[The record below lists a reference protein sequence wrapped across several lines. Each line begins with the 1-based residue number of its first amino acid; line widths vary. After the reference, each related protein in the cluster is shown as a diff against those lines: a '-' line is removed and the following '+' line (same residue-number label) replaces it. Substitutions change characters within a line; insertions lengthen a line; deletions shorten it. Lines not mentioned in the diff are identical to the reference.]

1 MIASEE
7 WNLRDNLSI
16 FSLPTQSLTKD
27 ARCCSRRRR
36 ADKVCFVDFI
46 VASGH
51 HVRISLTRMK
61 KKSSRVHISMIKHAV
76 VSHSVFPNKR
86 VVQTSLSSVSDVNQE
101 CHIPDSMDVQGS
113 VLTYVLSNLKDVR
126 EDVVAP
132 YSLWWS
138 FSVRSWI
145 FEFVWRQ
152 VVLEELSQAENA
164 CLETGR
170 EKRFCRTY
178 EIYVQIERLSCWGK
192 GRTRQRRSRR
202 DTSPL
207 NRESVVFKTSNE
219 IMHSTFLP
227 LRTLSD
233 EFRTERHIDIPL
245 RTPIMTE
252 ISGDVVHVTSKW
264 IASSV
269 QCHYRDVTKGDSRN
283 WILLRSESVSN
294 SHRGH
299 SGSQT
304 LCQEQNAKAAI
315 LTQRLPRWSLR
326 DVSETVDCEDTIVQ
340 VNVNRLYHACISDCI
355 LLESQSRTYDNE
367 DTSDPYTEMIARV
380 RACHVECITI
390 EELQHMDK

>member
-1 MIASEE
+1 M
-7 WNLRDNLSI
+7 LSI
-16 FSLPTQSLTKD
+16 S
-27 ARCCSRRRR
+27 CYRRKNQIFLIEAWYWHSKYRFTR
-36 ADKVCFVDFI
+36 
-46 VASGH
+46 
-51 HVRISLTRMK
+51 RISYTIM
-61 KKSSRVHISMIKHAV
+61 ISI
-76 VSHSVFPNKR
+76 
-86 VVQTSLSSVSDVNQE
+86 
-101 CHIPDSMDVQGS
+101 
-113 VLTYVLSNLKDVR
+113 
-126 EDVVAP
+126 
-132 YSLWWS
+132 YSYS
-138 FSVRSWI
+138 
-145 FEFVWRQ
+145 
-152 VVLEELSQAENA
+152 
-164 CLETGR
+164 
-170 EKRFCRTY
+170 
-178 EIYVQIERLSCWGK
+178 
-192 GRTRQRRSRR
+192 
-202 DTSPL
+202 
-207 NRESVVFKTSNE
+207 
-219 IMHSTFLP
+219 
-227 LRTLSD
+227 
-233 EFRTERHIDIPL
+233 RHIDIPL
-245 RTPIMTE
+245 RTSIMTE